1 MAGLALELGEV
12 AGIVLRSLMV
22 SGAATLLSASWSIP
36 LALRL
41 VLGGEGRGKR
51 LVMDLLNSHVGI
63 PTVVVGLIL
72 YFLLSRSGPLGQ
84 LQLLY
89 TPLAITIGQAILI
102 TPFIA
107 SLSAEALR
115 SVRERL
121 WETLI
126 SLGATEGQAAATVV
140 DEASPGLVTSIL
152 LGFSRAVGELGVA
165 LMLGGNIRGFTRVM
179 TTAIALEVGR
189 GEFEL
194 ALALGAILVSLS
206 FLTTLTIRAL
216 TREIGWRTLG

>member
-41 VLGGEGRGKR
+41 VLGGEERGKR
-51 LVMDLLNSHVGI
+51 LVMDLLNSLVGI

>member
-1 MAGLALELGEV
+1 
-12 AGIVLRSLMV
+12 MV

-41 VLGGEGRGKR
+41 VLGEGER
-51 LVMDLLNSHVGI
+51 LRRLAIDLLNSLVGM

-72 YFLLSRSGPLGQ
+72 YFLLSRSGPLGH

-102 TPFIA
+102 TPFIT
-107 SLSAEALR
+107 SLSAEVLR
-115 SVRERL
+115 TVRERV

-126 SLGATEGQAAATVV
+126 SLGATEGQAAATIV
-140 DEASPGLVTSIL
+140 DEASPGLLTSVL

-194 ALALGAILVSLS
+194 ALALGAVLISLS
-206 FLTTLTIRAL
+206 FLTTVGVRAL
-216 TREIGWRTLG
+216 TKEIGWRATA

>member
-51 LVMDLLNSHVGI
+51 LVIDLLNSLVGI

>member
-41 VLGGEGRGKR
+41 VLGGEERGKR
-51 LVMDLLNSHVGI
+51 LVMDLLNSLVGI

-194 ALALGAILVSLS
+194 ALALGAVLVSLS

>member
-51 LVMDLLNSHVGI
+51 LVMDLLNSLVGI